1 MKNFKVLAK
10 REIFYEKIVK
20 AENEDE
26 AIKVFYDTKNDDDI
40 DVDTGSEVY
49 EVNETEENDDEQRAN
64 D

>member
-20 AENEDE
+20 ADNEDE
-26 AIKVFYDTKNDDDI
+26 AIQVFYDTKNDDDI

-49 EVNETEENDDEQRAN
+49 EIEETNEEIE
-64 D
+64 

>member
-49 EVNETEENDDEQRAN
+49 EVNETEENDDE
-64 D
+64 

>member
-20 AENEDE
+20 ADNEDE
-26 AIKVFYDTKNDDDI
+26 AIQIFYETKDDDDI

-49 EVNETEENDDEQRAN
+49 EIEETDEENE
-64 D
+64 

>member
-20 AENEDE
+20 AENENE
-26 AIKVFYDTKNDDDI
+26 AIQVFYDTKNDDDI

-49 EVNETEENDDEQRAN
+49 EVNETEENDDE
-64 D
+64 

>member
-20 AENEDE
+20 ADNEDE
-26 AIKVFYDTKNDDDI
+26 AIQVFYDTKNDDDI

-49 EVNETEENDDEQRAN
+49 EIEETDEENE
-64 D
+64 